1 MIPTFL
7 VISITESP
15 PFKLKK
21 AHHNAS
27 LYKDTL
33 TENGVVSDI
42 GQQDGGSKVTLH
54 PPKKIQSQKVSFYSV

>member
-1 MIPTFL
+1 VIPTFL

-33 TENGVVSDI
+33 TENGVVPDK
-42 GQQDGGSKVTLH
+42 GQHKRAEKQFRA
-54 PPKKIQSQKVSFYSV
+54 KK